1 MQNELTHPNA
11 QTSKSLQT
19 QCNQKLQKTLDL
31 SKNIISGKA
40 QLPFIEMG
48 LTMKDTFQG
57 ITIRS
62 AFREEAGQ
70 IGYSVINLL
79 VRRFVDSFGFAT
91 KMNETQIEVLSVD
104 TMEKFSY
111 ETLEDVILFFKMART
126 GQFGTTM
133 RGVDSNLIFGDWYIK
148 YLEIKAEHREKD
160 YEKTKIEQK
169 TELVSLEDVR
179 KSYHKQKNT
188 GKKFIEKVI
197 ERINEITQDFT
208 RKDLEK
214 LISEWNKDTSK
225 KDFIQYLKRK
235 RLDIK

>member
-1 MQNELTHPNA
+1 
-11 QTSKSLQT
+11 
-19 QCNQKLQKTLDL
+19 
-31 SKNIISGKA
+31 
-40 QLPFIEMG
+40 MG

-148 YLEIKAEHREKD
+148 YLEIKADYREKD
-160 YEKTKIEQK
+160 YEKTKAEQK

-197 ERINEITQDFT
+197 NRINEITEGFT
-208 RKDLEK
+208 RNDLEN
-214 LISEWNKDTSK
+214 LISEWNTDPSK
-225 KDFIQYLKRK
+225 KEFLQYLKRK
-235 RLDIK
+235 RMDIK